1 MNYST
6 ISLCVFFSGT
16 AHATTTEDAIA
27 QLRSRRLMS
36 RMEVG
41 VQLVDTLNDFLNEHY
56 ASEHYRLYCSIH
68 FQIL

>member
-1 MNYST
+1 MDLVYELQHN
-6 ISLCVFFSGT
+6 LCFFSGT

-41 VQLVDTLNDFLNEHY
+41 VQLVDTLNDFLNK
-56 ASEHYRLYCSIH
+56 RI
-68 FQIL
+68 

>member
-6 ISLCVFFSGT
+6 TCVFFSGT

-41 VQLVDTLNDFLNEHY
+41 VQLVDTLNDFLNKH
-56 ASEHYRLYCSIH
+56 I
-68 FQIL
+68 